1 MVRHFVYTRMPDERE
16 NGEDK
21 TSDDQQADEAA
32 QSMRQA
38 TEQLRLLWAKMNR
51 DREQAS
57 EEEAAADE
65 KQK

>member
-1 MVRHFVYTRMPDERE
+1 MPDGRE
-16 NGEDK
+16 SSGDE

>member
-1 MVRHFVYTRMPDERE
+1 MPDERD
-16 NGEDK
+16 NGEDQ
-21 TSDDQQADEAA
+21 TSDDRHADQAA

-57 EEEAAADE
+57 EEEAAAE
-65 KQK
+65 QNKNS

>member
-1 MVRHFVYTRMPDERE
+1 MQDGRESGGDE
-16 NGEDK
+16 

-38 TEQLRLLWAKMNR
+38 TEHLRLLWAKMNR

>member
-1 MVRHFVYTRMPDERE
+1 MPDGRE
-16 NGEDK
+16 SSGDEA
-21 TSDDQQADEAA
+21 SDDQQADEAA